1 MKMLLIKN
9 RDNNAI
15 DKPVSRLNTFMER
28 ISEIENRSIE
38 IT

>member
-15 DKPVSRLNTFMER
+15 DKLVG
-28 ISEIENRSIE
+28 SIHLWKE
-38 IT
+38 SVKLKIGQ